1 MSPCMEL
8 VGESKSNWK
17 EGLQQASFLVPL
29 SGCSHLITLRLRL
42 LILSPLVCS
51 SLGFCFLF
59 YFSCFPD
66 FFLVL
71 QLQEINLQLS
81 STYYPSVS
89 MTKRNGSRH
98 HKSSWMIRV
107 RQIRGLRDISYPRYM
122 KRVQEHKVLGMN
134 KKTANIALLA
144 LCLRW

>member
-1 MSPCMEL
+1 MEL
-8 VGESKSNWK
+8 VGSPSPIERRACSRLPS
-17 EGLQQASFLVPL
+17 LYPL

-71 QLQEINLQLS
+71 RLQEINLQLS
-81 STYYPSVS
+81 STYYPSAS

-107 RQIRGLRDISYPRYM
+107 RQIGGLRDISYPRYM

-144 LCLRW
+144 LCLR